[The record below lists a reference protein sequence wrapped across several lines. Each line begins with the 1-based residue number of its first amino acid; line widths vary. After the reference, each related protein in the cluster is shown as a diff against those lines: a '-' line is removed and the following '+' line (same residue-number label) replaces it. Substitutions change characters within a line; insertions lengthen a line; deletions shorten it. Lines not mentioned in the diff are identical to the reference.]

1 MGWKGESRRHSL
13 SRKGIRTNIDKDKRL
28 SVKNYV
34 ARGESQLPIHIIEIA
49 KSDLSNSTHWIK
61 DSIKSSAT
69 GVIVGFQTD
78 VDRFFEE
85 RFQSESQNPDVIYDS
100 FSQTRKALQE
110 EYGNTITLYRFQ
122 GNRSNIKNKHTL
134 NWVHSD
140 GMKESFRE
148 MFEDYDEE
156 RTIIKKEIP
165 IKDIIAL
172 NVGSSGRYEEFIVF
186 NHDSEGLVYPSNYLN
201 NNNV

>member
-13 SRKGIRTNIDKDKRL
+13 SRKGIKTSAGKPMRSRGN
-28 SVKNYV
+28 
-34 ARGESQLPIHIIEIA
+34 ARFQLPQHIIDIA
-49 KSDLSNSTHWIK
+49 KQEFEEAKYRSDIV
-61 DSIKSSAT
+61 SSAQ
-69 GVIVGFQTD
+69 GVIVGSQTRM
-78 VDRFFEE
+78 DRHFDKTH
-85 RFQSESQNPDVIYDS
+85 QNSWRWDADEMYDS

-110 EYGNTITLYRFQ
+110 EYGDTITLYRFQ

-134 NWVHSD
+134 NWVHSE

-172 NVGSSGRYEEFIVF
+172 NVGGSGRYEEFVVF
-186 NHDSEGLVYPSNYLN
+186 NHDSEGLVYPSNY
-201 NNNV
+201 

>member
-1 MGWKGESRRHSL
+1 MSSRGNVRFQLPQNIIDIAKREFEESKYNYDIIVSAQGTIVG
-13 SRKGIRTNIDKDKRL
+13 SQTNVDYHFDKDK
-28 SVKNYV
+28 
-34 ARGESQLPIHIIEIA
+34 
-49 KSDLSNSTHWIK
+49 
-61 DSIKSSAT
+61 
-69 GVIVGFQTD
+69 
-78 VDRFFEE
+78 
-85 RFQSESQNPDVIYDS
+85 QNWRWNADEIYDS

-110 EYGNTITLYRFQ
+110 EYGDTITLYRFQ

-156 RTIIKKEIP
+156 RIIIKKEIP

-172 NVGSSGRYEEFIVF
+172 NVGSLGRYEEFIVF
-186 NHDSEGLVYPSNYLN
+186 NHDSEGLVYPSNY
-201 NNNV
+201 